1 VIGLAGSLE
10 QRVLRRTRLVVAVQ
24 LAAAI
29 GLVVLLVSAI
39 AYVVSA
45 HQQNGA
51 TERYVG
57 IALGQDR
64 GGIKYSCLWLF
75 TMPASRRPGA
85 SITTERAE
93 GASVAPPGF
102 PVMASMRS
110 VAAGGAPVEETV
122 AGDRTIYLVRT
133 VRAGDQV
140 RQAVFDLAYQRD
152 NSRQLLI
159 ALMVAGLVGLAWAGA
174 LGLLLSRRAVRP
186 LEEALDRQQRFVAD
200 ASHELRAPLTRLHT
214 RAQMLLLKESDLPA
228 PVATELRK
236 MVRGTH
242 ELAEVVDDLL
252 RSARL
257 RAGADV
263 AEHVDLAALV
273 NDLIAAEAG
282 RLTDLRLTAEL
293 HADPGRPTVAGVE
306 SSLRRMLSALMDNA
320 IAHSHPGGRI
330 RVSIAIVDQG
340 STVEL
345 VVADEGVGVDPARQR
360 TIFERFVRGATSE
373 GARHGLGLAL
383 AREVVDSHHGTISVG
398 GEPGRGARFIV
409 RIPVAE
415 RDAAAVGEPG
425 GASSPA
431 VPGRPRRYAWTVLA
445 HRRHRARTGR

>member
-1 VIGLAGSLE
+1 MIGSAGSLE
-10 QRVLRRTRLVVAVQ
+10 QRILRRTRVVVAVQ

-51 TERYVG
+51 TQRYVG
-57 IALGQDR
+57 IALSQDS

-75 TMPASRRPGA
+75 TMPAARAPHP

-102 PVMASMRS
+102 PVMASMRA
-110 VAAGGAPVEETV
+110 VAADGAPIEETV
-122 AGDRTIYLVRT
+122 AGNRTVYLVRT
-133 VRAGDQV
+133 VRAGNQV

-152 NSRQLLI
+152 DSRQLVI

-214 RAQMLLLKESDLPA
+214 RAQLLLHKRTDLSA
-228 PVATELRK
+228 PLVTELGR
-236 MVRGTH
+236 MVRDTG

-257 RAGADV
+257 RAGEHL
-263 AEHVDLAALV
+263 AEQVDLATLV
-273 NDLIAAEAG
+273 LDLVAAEAG
-282 RLTDLRLTAEL
+282 RLAERRLTAQV
-293 HADPGRPTVAGVE
+293 HADPARPRVAGVE
-306 SSLRRMLSALMDNA
+306 SSLRRMVSALVDNA
-320 IAHSHPGGRI
+320 IGHSRPGGRI
-330 RVSIAIVDQG
+330 RVSVATVDQDR
-340 STVEL
+340 TVEL
-345 VVADEGVGVDPARQR
+345 VVADEGVGLDPAGQP
-360 TIFERFVRGATSE
+360 TIFERLVRGAAGE
-373 GARHGLGLAL
+373 GSRHGLGLAL
-383 AREVVDSHHGTISVG
+383 AREVVDSHHGTIGVS
-398 GEPGRGARFIV
+398 GEPGRGARFVV
-409 RIPVAE
+409 RMPAAE
-415 RDAAAVGEPG
+415 RAGGAVDEPG
-425 GASSPA
+425 GESLPA
-431 VPGRPRRYAWTVLA
+431 APGRRCGWVAFARL
-445 HRRHRARTGR
+445 RHRPRTGR